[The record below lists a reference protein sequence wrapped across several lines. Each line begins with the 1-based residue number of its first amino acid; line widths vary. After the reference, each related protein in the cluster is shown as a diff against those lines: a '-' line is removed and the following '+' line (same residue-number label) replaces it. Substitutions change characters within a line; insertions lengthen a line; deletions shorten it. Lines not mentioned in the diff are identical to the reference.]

1 MTENVCCTNFNLLAY
16 FYLCSSDAAN
26 SLNDNSWLRFEI
38 NLLLELLK
46 VHLTPFSF
54 FLKMTCCILWSF
66 SPNKYFDLSKSSME
80 MSKIA
85 IKCRHV
91 RP

>member
-1 MTENVCCTNFNLLAY
+1 MTENVCCTNFNLLAC
-16 FYLCSSDAAN
+16 FYLCSSDVAN

-54 FLKMTCCILWSF
+54 FLKMTCCILLSF
-66 SPNKYFDLSKSSME
+66 SPNKYFDLSKSS
-80 MSKIA
+80 IFYA
-85 IKCRHV
+85 RWKCRKSQ
-91 RP
+91 